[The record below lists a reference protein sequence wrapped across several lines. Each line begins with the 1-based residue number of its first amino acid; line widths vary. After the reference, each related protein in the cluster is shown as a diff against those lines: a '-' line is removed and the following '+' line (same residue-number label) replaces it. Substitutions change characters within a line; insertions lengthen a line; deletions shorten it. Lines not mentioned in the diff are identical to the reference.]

1 MLVDGIL
8 GSSEKSKAGRS
19 NVTTSTMSTTIWNT
33 IYTVL
38 DPELLYVNKDSGHM
52 HERLLTLNILGL
64 QFELYFWSPKPPNLL
79 YKIPRN

>member
-1 MLVDGIL
+1 MAFWDPVKKVRQVDPMLLHQLV
-8 GSSEKSKAGRS
+8 A
-19 NVTTSTMSTTIWNT
+19 TMSTTIWNT

-64 QFELYFWSPKPPNLL
+64 QFELYFWTPKPPNLL
-79 YKIPRN
+79 